1 MSFRNK
7 KVMKAAIRYALE
19 QAGNDSD
26 AYKSW
31 GQEDQFFV
39 RTLVAM
45 EKAGAVPVGS
55 LRLAGPEDTKAYG
68 AIGKTA
74 QETALIASGTLPGL
88 DDAGRRPSSSSALR

>member
-1 MSFRNK
+1 
-7 KVMKAAIRYALE
+7 MKAAIRYALK

-74 QETALIASGTLPGL
+74 QETALIASGTPFP
-88 DDAGRRPSSSSALR
+88 DWMTRAGRPSSSSALR